1 MNEKIT
7 KALNEQINKEM
18 ESAYLY
24 LGMAVHFEA
33 EALTGFA
40 HWMQEQ
46 AKEEMEHALKIYRY
60 LFEIGAK
67 PVLGAIGAQSTE
79 YGKPI
84 DVIKKVLEHEKLV
97 TASITSLYEL
107 ALAEKDYKTQSFLT
121 WFINEQVEEEAN
133 VSDILDKFKY
143 IDSNTGLMI
152 LDKELGERA

>member
-33 EALTGFA
+33 EALPGFA

-84 DVIKKVLEHEKLV
+84 EVVKKVLEHEKFV

-107 ALAEKDYKTQSFLT
+107 AIAEKDYKTQSFLT

-133 VSDILDKFKY
+133 VTAILDKFRY
-143 IDSNTGLMI
+143 IDNNAGLMI
-152 LDKELGERA
+152 LDRELAARA

>member
-33 EALTGFA
+33 EALLGFA
-40 HWMQEQ
+40 HWMNEQ

-60 LFEIGAK
+60 LFEIGSK
-67 PVLGAIGAQSTE
+67 PILGAIKAQSTE

-84 DVIKKVLEHEKLV
+84 DVIKKVLEHEKFV

-107 ALAEKDYKTQSFLT
+107 ALAEKDYKTQAFLT

-133 VSDILDKFKY
+133 VTAILDKFKY
-143 IDSNTGLMI
+143 IDNNVGLMI
-152 LDKELGERA
+152 LDKELAART

>member
-46 AKEEMEHALKIYRY
+46 AKEEMEHALQI
-60 LFEIGAK
+60 
-67 PVLGAIGAQSTE
+67 
-79 YGKPI
+79 
-84 DVIKKVLEHEKLV
+84 
-97 TASITSLYEL
+97 
-107 ALAEKDYKTQSFLT
+107 
-121 WFINEQVEEEAN
+121 
-133 VSDILDKFKY
+133 
-143 IDSNTGLMI
+143 
-152 LDKELGERA
+152 